1 MKGIV
6 DRIGSVPPLIHV
18 WCPKIITGTVTVA
31 APILLDAG
39 SGFVTGII
47 SYAAISA
54 TCIRVGSVIAWR
66 IRSPDVAIVAIDPVA
81 IGRARI

>member
-1 MKGIV
+1 MKRIV
-6 DRIGSVPPLIHV
+6 DRIGSVILV
-18 WCPKIITGTVTVA
+18 WCPKIITGTVTGT
-31 APILLDAG
+31 APILLDA
-39 SGFVTGII
+39 SCGIGAGKI